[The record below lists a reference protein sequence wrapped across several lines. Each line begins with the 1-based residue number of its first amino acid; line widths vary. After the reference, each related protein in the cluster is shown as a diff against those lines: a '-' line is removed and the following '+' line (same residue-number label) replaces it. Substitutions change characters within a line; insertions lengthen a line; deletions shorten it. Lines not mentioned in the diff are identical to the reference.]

1 MCLPCLLAQVAC
13 CFGSTAC
20 SLCCACCPTI
30 KESTGSRIMYTFYHI
45 LGTIVCCLMLAPTIS
60 ESLKNNVPFYSDF
73 CNAIQAGVDC
83 EKLVGYSAVYKVC
96 FGMSAFFFLFAI
108 ILINVKTSK
117 DCRSYIHNGFW
128 FLKFLML
135 AGFCA
140 GAFFIPDQNTF
151 LKVWQYIGMVGGFLF
166 ILIQL
171 ILLIEFAHSWNKN
184 WLTGAEQNKA
194 WYAALITVTLIF
206 YAAAIAAFAL
216 MIVFYTNPLGCAL
229 NKGLLSLNLVL
240 CVVVSLLAI
249 SPCVQKRQPRSGLL
263 QASIISCYVMYLTFS
278 AVTSRPAETVIN
290 ASGMNQTICFPSSSE
305 DGQRIGDTVVAIV
318 GSIIMY
324 GCVLFA
330 CNEASYLA
338 QAFGPCWVINVYK
351 YEFKEASC
359 CFCCVQDEDGAVYEE
374 PEDGGGQKVVFNER
388 DGVVYSYSFFHFVY
402 FLASLYI
409 MMTLTNWFSYENAR
423 LDTAFTQGSWST
435 FWVKMASCWVC
446 LSIYTW
452 TLLAP
457 LCCPGRDFSD

>member
-1 MCLPCLLAQVAC
+1 MHIFLPSIRIGVQVAC

-96 FGMSAFFFLFAI
+96 FGMAAFFFIFAI
-108 ILINVKTSK
+108 ILINVKTSR

-240 CVVVSLLAI
+240 CVAVSLLAV

-278 AVTSRPAETVIN
+278 AVTSRPAETDCTPKTREMTTQMVSKSI
-290 ASGMNQTICFPSSSE
+290 MQWWE
-305 DGQRIGDTVVAIV
+305 VVAIV

-330 CNEASYLA
+330 CVGSPVRSSVAALGISSDERPSATDGGQNE
-338 QAFGPCWVINVYK
+338 Q
-351 YEFKEASC
+351 
-359 CFCCVQDEDGAVYEE
+359 GAVYEE

-457 LCCPGRDFSD
+457 LCCPGRDFP